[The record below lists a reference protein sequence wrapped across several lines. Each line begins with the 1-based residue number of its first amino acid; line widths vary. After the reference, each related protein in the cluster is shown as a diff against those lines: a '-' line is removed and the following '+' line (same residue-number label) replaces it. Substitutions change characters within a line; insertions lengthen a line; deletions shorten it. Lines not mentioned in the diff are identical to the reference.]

1 MSMEG
6 PCYRVFGSLEYLPE
20 VLRLA
25 GQAASEEHMVPA
37 QLLCGAKR
45 KEMERLMAP
54 LCISW
59 TPETGGTGFPVCE
72 TI

>member
-45 KEMERLMAP
+45 EKR
-54 LCISW
+54 W
-59 TPETGGTGFPVCE
+59 KD
-72 TI
+72 